1 MWGKVYLSL
10 FLCLKES
17 SVVFKKG
24 DTVSVNGFVGEV
36 ISLDGDLV
44 EVLFGGNALHYCVEM
59 VSVDDVVLV
68 SSYQEDE

>member
-1 MWGKVYLSL
+1 MVL
-10 FLCLKES
+10 
-17 SVVFKKG
+17 KKG

-36 ISLDGDLV
+36 ISLDGDSV
-44 EVLFGGNALHYCVEM
+44 EVLFGSNALHYCVEM

>member
-1 MWGKVYLSL
+1 MVL
-10 FLCLKES
+10 
-17 SVVFKKG
+17 KKG

-44 EVLFGGNALHYCVEM
+44 EVLFGGNALHYCVEK
-59 VSVDDVVLV
+59 VSIDDVVLV

>member
-1 MWGKVYLSL
+1 MVL
-10 FLCLKES
+10 
-17 SVVFKKG
+17 KKG

-36 ISLDGDLV
+36 ISLDGDSV
-44 EVLFGGNALHYCVEM
+44 EVWFGSNALHYCVEM

>member
-1 MWGKVYLSL
+1 MVL
-10 FLCLKES
+10 
-17 SVVFKKG
+17 KKG

-44 EVLFGGNALHYCVEM
+44 EVLFGGSALHYCVET
-59 VSVDDVVLV
+59 VNIDDVVLV